1 MTTWRIRNLMISKQ
15 AMRRSAFFLAAGL
28 LVATASTRAG
38 ADAITVAG
46 STAFTSTI
54 MKPHQ
59 KEIEAATGHTLI
71 VLPSKTDYGVKL
83 LLEKRADLGMI
94 STQLELLK
102 RNLEE
107 TDPGLPLN
115 DLKEFDV
122 YRSSIAFAVH
132 PSNPVRSISTEQM
145 KKVLLGTIT
154 NWRELGGANLP
165 IRLVMVDVGAGIP
178 LTLQTQLL
186 DGKPIA
192 AKNPIK
198 VRTSSQTAKVVEQEP
213 SALGLSQA
221 NNLPGRKV
229 SILAFDR
236 PIEQALS
243 YVTLGEPSPA
253 VRSVIEA
260 TQKIAAK
267 D

>member
-1 MTTWRIRNLMISKQ
+1 MTTWRTRNLMIDKPT
-15 AMRRSAFFLAAGL
+15 MTRSALVLATGL
-28 LVATASTRAG
+28 LLATASTMAR

-46 STAFTSTI
+46 STAYNSTI
-54 MKPHQ
+54 KKPHQ

-94 STQLELLK
+94 STQLDLLK
-102 RNLEE
+102 RNLKE
-107 TDPGLPLN
+107 TDPGLPLD

-122 YRSSIAFAVH
+122 YRSSIAFAIH
-132 PSNPVRSISTEQM
+132 PSNPVRAITTEQM
-145 KKVLLGTIT
+145 RQVLLGTIS
-154 NWRELGGANLP
+154 NWRELGGSNLP
-165 IRLVMVDVGAGIP
+165 IRLVMVDSGAGIP
-178 LTLQTQLL
+178 LTLETQLL
-186 DGKPIA
+186 GGKPIA

-229 SILAFDR
+229 AILAIDR